1 MESSLESALKGSLE
15 NNAQPVFALMGTTA
29 TGKTDL
35 AAALTEALP
44 IELVSVDSSLVYRG
58 MDIGTAKP
66 DSAFLLKYPHAL
78 VDIRNPIDTY
88 SAADFCKDAIQ
99 AIDQIRR
106 RGNIPLLVGGTNF
119 YFSALENGLP
129 ELPAADPALRQ
140 RIVEQAEKHGWVEM
154 HKRLSSLDPKRAS
167 SIDPNDMQR
176 IQRALE
182 IIELTGNKVPS
193 IKSKQTSRGIPL
205 KKMALAVSD
214 RHVLHQRISTR
225 FEQMIAQGLQQ
236 EVESLLSKGVPED
249 CVAMKMIGYRQ
260 MVEFLN
266 GTTDFTAM
274 SEAATAATRQLAK
287 RQLTWLRRR
296 RGVTWF
302 VSDGLN
308 SINNGVITEYVS
320 EKLTSF
326 GI

>member
-1 MESSLESALKGSLE
+1 MDSV
-15 NNAQPVFALMGTTA
+15 AQPVMALMGTTA

-35 AAALTEALP
+35 AAALTEVLP

-66 DSAFLLKYPHAL
+66 DPEFLKKYPHAL
-78 VDIRNPIDTY
+78 VDIRAPMDTY
-88 SAADFCKDAIQ
+88 SAADFHKDANQ
-99 AIDQIRR
+99 VIDQIRE

-129 ELPAADPALRQ
+129 NLPAADPALRK
-140 RIVEQAEKHGWVEM
+140 RIVEQAEKYGWAEM
-154 HKRLSSLDPKRAS
+154 HKRLSNLDPKRAS
-167 SIDPNDMQR
+167 SIDPNDVQR

-182 IIELTGNKVPS
+182 IIELTGNTVPS
-193 IKSKQTSRGIPL
+193 IQSGQSSGGIPL
-205 KKMALAVSD
+205 IKMALAVSD
-214 RHVLHQRISTR
+214 RSVLHQRISKR

-236 EVESLLSKGVPED
+236 EVESLLSDGVPQD

-260 MVEFLN
+260 MIDYMN
-266 GTTDFTAM
+266 GMTDFSAM
-274 SEAATAATRQLAK
+274 NAAATAATRQLAK
-287 RQLTWLRRR
+287 RQLTWLRQC

-308 SINNGVITEYVS
+308 SINNGVIAEYVS
-320 EKLTSF
+320 EKMTSF